1 MVHMAE
7 RVISLW
13 TLGGRQRMRY
23 QCGERQAEMLAKQ
36 RGETDLAYI
45 GGEFY
50 LLTTCE
56 VEAAEEKEVEEY
68 LGVDLGILNLATDSD
83 GHVYAGGQV
92 NGLRRRHAKLRGRL
106 QSRGT
111 KSARRLLRKRSRKE
125 RRFAAD
131 VNHCI
136 AKELVLRAERTGRGI
151 ALEELTG
158 IRERIRVRKA
168 QRRQHSSWA
177 FADLRQKIAY
187 QARLLGIP
195 VLAVDPRNTSR
206 TCHECGHC
214 QKGESAVTGAI

>member
-1 MVHMAE
+1 MEAKCFRAFAIHKLVYADVRQQYGLSAQMTVRVIGKVAGAYQAGRKRERGFKKLGAFPYDSRILSWCMAE
-7 RVISLW
+7 RVISIW
-13 TLGGRQRMRY
+13 TLGGRQQMRY

-56 VEAAEEKEVEEY
+56 VEEGEEKEVEEY

-92 NGLRRRHAKLRGRL
+92 NGLRRRHARLRSRL
-106 QSRGT
+106 QSRAT

-125 RRFAAD
+125 QRFAAD

-136 AKELVLRAERTGRGI
+136 AK
-151 ALEELTG
+151 
-158 IRERIRVRKA
+158 
-168 QRRQHSSWA
+168 
-177 FADLRQKIAY
+177 
-187 QARLLGIP
+187 
-195 VLAVDPRNTSR
+195 
-206 TCHECGHC
+206 C
-214 QKGESAVTGAI
+214 SAVCSLN